1 MVRVALT
8 GGIATG
14 KSALLSLIQ
23 ARGVPVID
31 ADILA
36 RDVVAP
42 GTPGLAAV
50 VERFGQSVVGPDGA
64 LDRRRLAAIVFAD
77 AGARADLEAI
87 IHPAV
92 YRAIAD
98 WFSSLPP
105 ATPFAVADIP
115 LLFETGHAGDFDRIV
130 LAACSPEEQ
139 VRRVIARD
147 NVTHADAEARLAA
160 QWPMGQKV
168 ALADHVIWTT
178 GTREETAQKVEE
190 LLELLQREATAGE
203 AGPDGLWK

>member
-14 KSALLSLIQ
+14 KSAVLRRLQ

-31 ADILA
+31 ADVLA
-36 RDVVAP
+36 REVVAP
-42 GTPGLAAV
+42 GTEGFTAVVDRFGAAV
-50 VERFGQSVVGPDGA
+50 LGADGA
-64 LDRRRLAAIVFAD
+64 LDRRALGAIVFAD

-92 YRAIAD
+92 YRAIAG
-98 WFSSLPP
+98 WFASLP
-105 ATPFAVADIP
+105 AGTAVAVADIP

-130 LAACSPEEQ
+130 VGACPPDEQ
-139 VRRVIARD
+139 VRRVMARD
-147 NVTHADAEARLAA
+147 GVSRAEAEARLAA
-160 QWPMGQKV
+160 QWPIGQKV

-178 GTREETAQKVEE
+178 GTYDETDQKVDEVLT
-190 LLELLQREATAGE
+190 LLRQGA
-203 AGPDGLWK
+203 